1 MARCGACGRDNRAT
15 ALFCGQCGAALSS
28 VEGERKHVTVM
39 FVDVKG
45 STDLSGSMPADEW
58 WEIMEQFFAVLAAG
72 VERLDGRVDRFTGD
86 GIMAVFGTPSAL
98 EDHAVRACHA
108 ALALRR
114 ELDEYAALLRR
125 ERDVQF
131 AVRIGLSSGHVVAG
145 TIGRKGAEYTS
156 IGLTPALA
164 QRMESLAA
172 PGSIYLTEETV
183 KLVRGFFDVQPRG
196 RMNVKGV
203 PEPMPVY
210 ELVRATPLRTAFDVA
225 RTGVLSRFVGRE
237 EPLATLSEAF
247 AAALDAP
254 ARVVCISGEP
264 GVGKSRLCHEFLMR
278 CRSHGAAVWQA
289 AGLAHAGRV
298 PFGPVLGLLRD
309 VFGITAEADDVARAK
324 VSERLAM
331 LGATAEETALLLEF
345 LGVQDP
351 TQAPIRGDPQARQR
365 HLVAGAAR
373 ALAPGSEAAPVV
385 VLLEDLQWIDAGSE
399 AFLADLLRATAPNRI
414 LVLATHRLGY
424 EPEWLPTSSR
434 GLPLQTLS
442 ETASAAL
449 LSDLVGDAPALEGL
463 RALVHERAGGN
474 PFFVEEIVRSLIET
488 GVLSGRRGDLTLTTA
503 VAEIEIPRNVESVL
517 AARIDRLPPRGKQVL
532 QLASVIGHRFS
543 ASILQRITD
552 LGGDG
557 LTAALS
563 ALREAELIVPQEGS
577 DEYVFK
583 HALAEHVAYRSQL
596 ASRRART
603 HAMVAKAIADQAPE
617 RLNELA
623 ALISAHWERARR
635 PAEAAQWCSRA
646 AGWAGFND
654 PNEAL
659 RQWHNVRRLAAEIDE
674 GDLRDELAL
683 TSRMMLLNVAW
694 RQGVPQ
700 GTPQDVFEREMTGLY
715 EEGSALART
724 AGNDIALAVTIASYG
739 AARGLAGHLEDMAR
753 LGMEGFRVA
762 ESARETAIQ
771 LSVLPCAVYA
781 MHALG
786 RWDEVLSL
794 LEESRSLFAEDPSA
808 GGGLTLLCPYAWLL
822 SWRAA
827 AQAHVGEL
835 DAAFAGFER
844 ALAMARE
851 YGDFETESWT
861 HMSIVQA
868 SQLAGRRQGALAH
881 ARRAHEIA
889 ERSGGAFSL
898 GLAQRYLSIAH
909 ILDGRWSEATAAALR
924 ALEIWRRHRVGLEA
938 EPHAL
943 AMLARAQL
951 GAGDATGAVA
961 SAAEAV
967 ALAASRGTRG
977 HELEGRLVLARALMT
992 VRGRAA
998 ADDVA
1003 EHLARAHELVAAS
1016 GAASLAPRVHVEAAE
1031 LARLRG
1037 DESERHRELGEARRL
1052 FDAAGATGLAREAAT
1067 VAAIGG

>member
-1 MARCGACGRDNRAT
+1 
-15 ALFCGQCGAALSS
+15 
-28 VEGERKHVTVM
+28 M

-45 STDLSGSMPADEW
+45 STDLSGSMPAEEW

-108 ALALRR
+108 ALALRA
-114 ELDEYAALLRR
+114 ELDEYGDRLRR

-131 AVRIGLSSGHVVAG
+131 AVRIGLSSGDVVAG
-145 TIGRKGAEYTS
+145 TIGRSGAEYTS

-183 KLVRGFFDVQPRG
+183 KLVRGFFNVQPRG

-203 PEPMPVY
+203 AEPMAVY
-210 ELVRATPLRTAFDVA
+210 ELMGATPLRTPFEVA
-225 RTGVLSRFVGRE
+225 RAGVLTRFVGRE
-237 EPLATLSEAF
+237 TQLGALGDAF
-247 AAALDAP
+247 AAAVDGP
-254 ARVVCISGEP
+254 AQVVCIAGEP

-278 CRSHGAAVWQA
+278 CRAEGAAVWQA

-298 PFGPVLGLLRD
+298 PFGAVLGLLRD
-309 VFGITAEADDVARAK
+309 VFGIAHDAEDVARAK

-331 LGATAEETALLLEF
+331 LGATAEGTALLLEF
-345 LGVQDP
+345 LGVQDAA
-351 TQAPIRGDPQARQR
+351 QAPVPGDPQARQR

-373 ALAPGSEAAPVV
+373 ALAPGRPPVPV
-385 VLLEDLQWIDAGSE
+385 AILLEDLQWIDAGSQS
-399 AFLADLLRATAPNRI
+399 FLADLLRATASSRT

-424 EPEWLPTSSR
+424 EPEWMPASSR
-434 GLPLQTLS
+434 LRLQTLS
-442 ETASAAL
+442 HAASAAL
-449 LSDLVGDAPALEGL
+449 LSDLMGDARALDDL

-474 PFFVEEIVRSLIET
+474 PFFVEEIIRSLTET
-488 GVLSGRRGDLTLTTA
+488 GALSGRRGELTLTTT

-517 AARIDRLPPRGKQVL
+517 AARIDRLPARGKQIL

-543 ASILQRITD
+543 ASILRRVTE
-552 LGGDG
+552 LGDG
-557 LTAALS
+557 ELSGALS
-563 ALREAELIVPQEGS
+563 ALREAELIVSQEGS

-596 ASRRART
+596 AGRRAQT
-603 HAMVAKAIADQAPE
+603 HAMVAEAIADHQPE

-623 ALISAHWERARR
+623 ALISTHWERARR
-635 PAEAAQWCSRA
+635 PAEAAQWCARA

-659 RQWHNVRRLAAEIDE
+659 RQWRNVRRLAADIGEAE
-674 GDLRDELAL
+674 LHDELAL
-683 TSRMMLLNVAW
+683 TSRMMLLNLAW

-700 GTPQDVFEREMTGLY
+700 GTPQEEFEREMTTLY
-715 EEGSALART
+715 EEGSALAR
-724 AGNDIALAVTIASYG
+724 ASRNEIALAVLIASYG
-739 AARGLAGHLEDMAR
+739 AARGLAGHLEDMAS
-753 LGMEGFRVA
+753 LGMESFRVA
-762 ESARETAIQ
+762 ETAGQTAVQ
-771 LSVLPCAVYA
+771 LSVLPCAIYA
-781 MHALG
+781 RHALG

-794 LEESRSLFAEDPSA
+794 LDESRGLLSEDPSA
-808 GGGLTLLCPYAWLL
+808 GGGLTLLCPYAWIL

-827 AQAHVGEL
+827 AQAHIGEL
-835 DAAFAGFER
+835 DAAFEGFER

-868 SQLAGRRQGALAH
+868 SQLAGRREGALAH

-898 GLAQRYLSIAH
+898 GLAQRYLCIAH
-909 ILDGRWSEATAAALR
+909 ILEARWSEAIAAALG

-951 GAGDATGAVA
+951 GGGDCAAAVA

-977 HELEGRLVLARALMT
+977 HELEGRLVLARALMN

-1003 EHLARAHELVAAS
+1003 EHLARADELVEAS
-1016 GAASLAPRVHVEAAE
+1016 GAASLAPRVRVEAAE

-1037 DESERHRELGEARRL
+1037 DDRERRRELDEARRL
-1052 FDAAGATGLAREAAT
+1052 FDAAGATDLARAT
-1067 VAAIGG
+1067 ASATADADADAVGA